1 MDQIAYII
9 GEQFLYWNPIILAL
23 AAVVAACAFVAIYLG
38 RSGNPFAAAF
48 AVPMAVASSIFM
60 ARFMHWYCL
69 EVSYE
74 SLDAALS
81 DYSNGGY
88 ALMGVFFGCIL
99 TALVLRLV
107 RISRNLP
114 EMLDAMALAGAA
126 GIALGR
132 LAGFYNTSDRGM
144 LLENI
149 TELPLAYGT
158 ANAVTG
164 EMEYRLAT
172 FFLQSLASAAIF
184 AFLLLFYLVGKAR
197 RKTPDGDVCL
207 LFFLIYGCVQV
218 VMDSTRYDS
227 LYLRS
232 NGFVSAVQIVSA
244 VGIVLAIVLFSVRLV
259 CKGGWRYWY
268 IALWLLIGGGLG
280 GAGYME
286 YYVQRHGDQAAFA
299 YRIMSIC
306 LLGVILI
313 TMLIRLL
320 SLTLRKRKQR
330 GKYLASSKT

>member
-1 MDQIAYII
+1 MDKIAYII

-23 AAVVAACAFVAIYLG
+23 AAVVAACTFVAIYLG
-38 RSGNPFAAAF
+38 SSGNPFATAF
-48 AVPMAVASSIFM
+48 AVPMSVAASIFL
-60 ARFMHWYCL
+60 ARVMHWYCL

-74 SLDAALS
+74 SFNAAVS
-81 DYSNGGY
+81 DYSTGGY

-99 TALVLRLV
+99 TALVLRLL

-114 EMLDAMALAGAA
+114 QMLDAMALAGAA

-132 LAGFYNTSDRGM
+132 LSGFYNTSDRGM

-158 ANAVTG
+158 AHAVTG
-164 EMEYRLAT
+164 EVEYRLAT
-172 FFLQSLASAAIF
+172 FFLQSISTAAIF
-184 AFLLLFYLVGKAR
+184 AFLLMFYLVGKAR
-197 RKTPDGDVCL
+197 KKTPDGDVCL

-259 CKGGWRYWY
+259 RKGGWHYWY
-268 IALWLLIGGGLG
+268 IVLWLLIGGGLG

-299 YRIMSIC
+299 YRIMTLC
-306 LLGVILI
+306 LAGVILV

-320 SLTLRKRKQR
+320 SLVLKKRKRG
-330 GKYLASSKT
+330 GKYLAVAKA

>member
-1 MDQIAYII
+1 MDKIAYII
-9 GEQFLYWNPIILAL
+9 GEQFLYWNPIILGL
-23 AAVVAACAFVAIYLG
+23 AAVVAACTFTAIYLG
-38 RSGNPFAAAF
+38 KSGNPFAAAF
-48 AVPMAVASSIFM
+48 AVPMSVAASIFL
-60 ARFMHWYCL
+60 ARVMHWYCL

-74 SLDAALS
+74 SFDSAIS
-81 DYSNGGY
+81 DYSTGGF

-99 TALVLRLV
+99 TAALLRLLK
-107 RISRNLP
+107 ISRNLP

-126 GIALGR
+126 GIAIGR

-172 FFLQSLASAAIF
+172 FFIQSIAAAAIF
-184 AFLLLFYLVGKAR
+184 FFLLVFYLVGKAR
-197 RKTPDGDVCL
+197 KKTPDGDVCL

-244 VGIVLAIVLFSVRLV
+244 VGIVLAIVLFSVRL
-259 CKGGWRYWY
+259 CRKGGWHYWY
-268 IALWLLIGGGLG
+268 ILLWLLIGGCLG

-286 YYVQRHGDQAAFA
+286 YYVQRHGDQAQFA
-299 YRIMSIC
+299 YRIMSLC
-306 LLGVILI
+306 LLGVIAV

-320 SLTLRKRKQR
+320 SLVLKKRKRR
-330 GKYLASSKT
+330 GKYQAP